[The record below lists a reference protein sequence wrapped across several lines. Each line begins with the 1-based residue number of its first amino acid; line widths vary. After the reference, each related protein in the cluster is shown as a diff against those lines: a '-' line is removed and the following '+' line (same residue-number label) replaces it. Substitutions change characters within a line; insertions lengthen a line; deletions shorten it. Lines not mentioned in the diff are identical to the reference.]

1 LVNRNISS
9 VPRIVGDMAKAL
21 PGQMTRPVPVIL
33 EAVMKLDEWLHPVSF
48 PLKQFTFQHSFWVVK
63 LGVLFCC
70 CLLICFS
77 LTFLSPA
84 KGAGMFYKE
93 FSASSRD
100 YLGAE
105 GGIEPVPLLFD
116 VPHSPP
122 PLITARAPP
131 DSELKGS
138 IEVLE
143 ENVPSKAAPDDWE
156 WLHQVYNNGKIPFE
170 VKEHHCPGEV
180 GCRALLLPHNI
191 PCHVIHC
198 LPEPLW
204 DLPTRVVPVIYPRA
218 LDSAAY
224 ELPPSRVIPASM
236 SGRAFV
242 AEQLQAAAAATAS
255 SNVVEGPHAPSP
267 ILPSSPPAESEAVV
281 SQMGLSTPSPKETR
295 GRPAKLKWDNIADAE
310 PGSSR

>member
-1 LVNRNISS
+1 LVNRNIGS
-9 VPRIVGDMAKAL
+9 VPRIVGDIAKAL

-33 EAVMKLDEWLHPVSF
+33 EAVMKLDKWLHPVSF

-77 LTFLSPA
+77 LAFLSPA
-84 KGAGMFYKE
+84 KGAGIFYKE

-170 VKEHHCPGEV
+170 VKEH
-180 GCRALLLPHNI
+180 AQAKL
-191 PCHVIHC
+191 
-198 LPEPLW
+198 
-204 DLPTRVVPVIYPRA
+204 
-218 LDSAAY
+218 AAVRCY
-224 ELPPSRVIPASM
+224 FRTTFLATLST
-236 SGRAFV
+236 AF
-242 AEQLQAAAAATAS
+242 LSHFGT
-255 SNVVEGPHAPSP
+255 
-267 ILPSSPPAESEAVV
+267 SPPASF
-281 SQMGLSTPSPKETR
+281 LSFILALWTLLPMNFHLL
-295 GRPAKLKWDNIADAE
+295 A
-310 PGSSR
+310 